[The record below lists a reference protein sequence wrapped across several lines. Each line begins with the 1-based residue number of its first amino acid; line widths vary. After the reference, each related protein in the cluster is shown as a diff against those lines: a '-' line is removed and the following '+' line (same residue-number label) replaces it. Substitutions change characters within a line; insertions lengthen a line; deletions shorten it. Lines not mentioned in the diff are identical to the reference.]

1 MSGDTD
7 SAAQAPLVAHLCVA
21 HAAKAIDFY
30 AKAFGAQEL
39 MRLPGPDG
47 RLLHAAVRING
58 AMVMLNDE
66 YPEMDGF
73 GPAHFG
79 GTAVTLT
86 LNVPD
91 ADAAAARALAAGAK
105 EIMAVAEQFWG
116 DRYGLVEDPF
126 GHRWAFATPVR
137 QVSVDELQA
146 AARSMA

>member
-1 MSGDTD
+1 MTDTTETD
-7 SAAQAPLVAHLCVA
+7 VQAPLVAHLCVA
-21 HAAKAIDFY
+21 GAADAIDFY
-30 AKAFGAQEL
+30 VRALGAEEL

-66 YPEMDGF
+66 YPEMGGV
-73 GPAHFG
+73 GPARLG

-86 LNVPD
+86 LNVAD
-91 ADAAAARALAAGAK
+91 ADAAAARAVAAGAK

-137 QVSVDELQA
+137 QVSMDQLQEL
-146 AARSMA
+146 ARSMA

>member
-1 MSGDTD
+1 MTD
-7 SAAQAPLVAHLCVA
+7 QPDAAAQPPLVAHLCVA
-21 HAAKAIDFY
+21 RAADAIAFYTKAL
-30 AKAFGAQEL
+30 GAEEL
-39 MRLPGPDG
+39 IRLPGPDG

-66 YPEMDGF
+66 YPEMGGH

-91 ADAAAARALAAGAK
+91 ADAAAARAIAAGAR
-105 EIMAVAEQFWG
+105 EIMPVAEQFWG

-126 GHRWAFATPVR
+126 GHRWAFATTVR
-137 QVSVDELQA
+137 QVSVDELQGL
-146 AARSMA
+146 ARSMG